1 MESDIVH
8 RLLHWAYTICTFN
21 KAQVARDAAAEI
33 QRLRAELDAMRQ
45 QRDEARRDA
54 CVNMA
59 MLRLRDMYGDDFVTR
74 EDALQMAKEIAA
86 ERGWDC
92 FGEKEGGGA

>member
-1 MESDIVH
+1 MTDTPRTDAESPNLWVVPAEFAKQLE
-8 RLLHWAYTICTFN
+8 REL
-21 KAQVARDAAAEI
+21 AAAI
-33 QRLRAELDAMRQ
+33 K

-54 CVNMA
+54 CVNIA